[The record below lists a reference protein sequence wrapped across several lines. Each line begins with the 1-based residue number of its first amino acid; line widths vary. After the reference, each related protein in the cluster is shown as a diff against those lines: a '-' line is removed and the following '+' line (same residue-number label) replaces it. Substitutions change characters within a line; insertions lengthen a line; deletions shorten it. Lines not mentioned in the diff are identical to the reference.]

1 MMMMLGYGSESLKN
15 CEVVVVGN
23 LQNNRSTMNLSMVEP
38 CTSSMRKL
46 LADSTEYHDDK
57 IVGWHYLL
65 LSYYSVI
72 VLALAHIV
80 GGKV

>member
-1 MMMMLGYGSESLKN
+1 MAIFKII
-15 CEVVVVGN
+15 
-23 LQNNRSTMNLSMVEP
+23 
-38 CTSSMRKL
+38 MRKL